1 MSVKTLM
8 FLTSALATP
17 GLIIEP
23 LVANA
28 DGMSQLGTWRM
39 PADTAPVSQI

>member
-8 FLTSALATP
+8 FLTSALATA

-23 LVANA
+23 LAANA
-28 DGMSQLGTWRM
+28 DGMSQLGTWGM
-39 PADTAPVSQI
+39 PRDTAPVSQI